1 MHQYKSGFVSII
13 GRPNVGKSTL
23 LNSLVGEKIAIM
35 SDKPQTT
42 RNKISAIVTEEDYQI
57 IFIDTPG
64 LHRPKNKLGE
74 YMVKV
79 AEQTFNEVDVLLFV
93 VESSSKVRQSELEIL
108 QQLQDVKT
116 PIILV
121 INKID
126 LIKKEELLS
135 VMDEYNKHFS
145 FHSIIPISALTHD
158 GVDIIKDEIKKIL
171 PEGPMFFPEDMI
183 TDQPEKQ
190 IASEIIREKIL
201 QLLEKEVPHGIA
213 IEMESMKM
221 RGSKEIVDVTAN
233 IYCEKES
240 HKGIIIGKN
249 GEMLKKIGSLAR
261 KDIEN
266 LLGSKIFLQLWV
278 KVKNDWRNKD
288 FYIRNFGYK

>member
-1 MHQYKSGFVSII
+1 MHPFKSGFVSII

-23 LNSLVGEKIAIM
+23 LNNFVGEKIAIM
-35 SDKPQTT
+35 SEKPQTT
-42 RNKISAIVTEEDYQI
+42 RNKILAILTEDDCQI

-64 LHRPKNKLGE
+64 LHRPRNKLGE
-74 YMVKV
+74 YMVRV
-79 AEQTFNEVDVLLFV
+79 AEQTFNEVDVILFV
-93 VESSSKVRQSELEIL
+93 VEAGLAVGEIEQQVLE
-108 QQLQDVKT
+108 QLKDIKT
-116 PIILV
+116 PVILI

-126 LIKKEELLS
+126 LIKKEQILS
-135 VMDEYNKHFS
+135 TIAEYSKIFN
-145 FHSIIPISALTHD
+145 FHSVIPVSALYND
-158 GVDIIKDEIKKIL
+158 GINIIKDEIKKIL
-171 PEGPMFFPEDMI
+171 PEGPMFFPKDMI

-213 IEMESMKM
+213 VEVESMKT

-261 KDIEN
+261 MEMEN
-266 LLGSKIFLQLWV
+266 LMGSKIFLQLWV
-278 KVKNDWRNKD
+278 KVKKDWRNKE
-288 FYIRNFGYK
+288 FLIRNFGYE